1 MEEGNVTVDGISRK
15 VPEPFIVMATQNPK
29 GSAGTQLLP
38 ESQLDRFMICMSM
51 GYPSHEAEMDIAK
64 GKSVKADEYTIKPVM
79 NAQGL
84 VEMQADVEQVF
95 IHDSIYSYIVDLVD
109 ATRTSPYIELG
120 VSPRGTIACVR
131 MAKAYAYLS
140 GRSYVIPSDVVSVF
154 ADVTKHRIVLN
165 TKARVSHVSELSVI
179 DEILKAV
186 KQPTTYVK
194 KAGNRD

>member
-1 MEEGNVTVDGISRK
+1 MCEDG
-15 VPEPFIVMATQNPK
+15 
-29 GSAGTQLLP
+29 
-38 ESQLDRFMICMSM
+38 
-51 GYPSHEAEMDIAK
+51 
-64 GKSVKADEYTIKPVM
+64 
-79 NAQGL
+79 
-84 VEMQADVEQVF
+84 
-95 IHDSIYSYIVDLVD
+95 
-109 ATRTSPYIELG
+109 
-120 VSPRGTIACVR
+120 
-131 MAKAYAYLS
+131 KAYAYLS

>member
-1 MEEGNVTVDGISRK
+1 M
-15 VPEPFIVMATQNPK
+15 
-29 GSAGTQLLP
+29 
-38 ESQLDRFMICMSM
+38 
-51 GYPSHEAEMDIAK
+51 
-64 GKSVKADEYTIKPVM
+64 
-79 NAQGL
+79 
-84 VEMQADVEQVF
+84 F